1 MSSKVLKMADLLKVK
16 IVKLESGAKYQ
27 RLFNKDS
34 GTGGMKSGHVILK
47 EGEEIGEHSTNDL
60 EEALVVLKGSG
71 QLVVNSENA
80 INFEADM
87 VLCVP
92 PGTIHNV
99 KNTGRGILEYIFIT
113 SYAYEKK

>member
-1 MSSKVLKMADLLKVK
+1 MADLAKPK

-34 GTGGMKSGHVILK
+34 GTRGMKSGHVTLK

-60 EEALVVLKGSG
+60 EEALVILKGKG
-71 QLVVNSENA
+71 QLV
-80 INFEADM
+80 INNKDAMDFEADA
-87 VLCVP
+87 VLYVP

-99 KNTGRGILEYIFIT
+99 KNIGKGILEYIFIT
-113 SYAYEKK
+113 SYAPEKK